1 MKKIS
6 KILAKAIAN
15 AAVKAA
21 GIEANSTCKFF
32 SYQPKEPKDLKKL
45 RKF

>member
-1 MKKIS
+1 MKKIHRTME
-6 KILAKAIAN
+6 KMIVKVAT
-15 AAVKAA
+15 KAA
-21 GIEANSTCKFF
+21 GIEANTACWFY